1 MLKVVVKNVGQAN
14 WVEVLEDDIVKIVF
28 DMGMPVDAKAD
39 DVITH
44 LCNSNYC
51 KDKPIFILSHW
62 HMDHYHALLAL
73 LSNLQNYFS
82 QMYVPT
88 LPPVSKTVK
97 NLYNII
103 KQNFPACDIQLTK
116 GKNEMALEKVDLPCE
131 ASLYKSEIMFSE
143 NYRSLGLV
151 IKTTHNYC
159 VLTGDMSY
167 KQVEAMIQNIQL
179 PKNGYLVVP
188 HHGGK
193 AGGCDL
199 TNYFEDGVISVGEKN
214 RYNHP
219 ERDVINALTAKC
231 KKVQQ
236 TDLIKLDITITL

>member
-1 MLKVVVKNVGQAN
+1 MLKVVIKKVGQAN
-14 WVEVLEDDIVKIVF
+14 WVEVCEDDKVRIVF
-28 DMGMPVDAKAD
+28 DMGMPIDEKVDNVTTYLNNA
-39 DVITH
+39 
-44 LCNSNYC
+44 NYC

-73 LSNLQNYFS
+73 LPDLQNYFS

-143 NYRSLGLV
+143 NYRSLGLI
-151 IKTTHNYC
+151 IKSASNYC

-167 KQVEAMIQNIQL
+167 KQIQKMLTTHNL
-179 PKNGYLVVP
+179 PNDGYLVVP
-188 HHGGK
+188 HHGGN
-193 AGGCDL
+193 AGKYVLQNQFKKGI
-199 TNYFEDGVISVGEKN
+199 ISVGKSNKYGHPKCDIIKTLLKN
-214 RYNHP
+214 CENVQRTVFN
-219 ERDVINALTAKC
+219 DVTINL
-231 KKVQQ
+231 
-236 TDLIKLDITITL
+236 